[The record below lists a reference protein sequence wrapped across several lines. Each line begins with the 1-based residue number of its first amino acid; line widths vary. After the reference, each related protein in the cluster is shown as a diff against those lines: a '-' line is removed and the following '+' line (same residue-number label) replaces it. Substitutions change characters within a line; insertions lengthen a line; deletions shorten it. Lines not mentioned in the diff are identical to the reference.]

1 MMLKIT
7 TLVALLALLP
17 ALCAAEKV
25 AITFDDLPLNGSLPA
40 GVTEVDIVK
49 RVLPI
54 FAERKLPPMYGFI
67 NARKLESSAAGA
79 EALKLWVAGG
89 QPIGNHT
96 YSHIDLT
103 RNSVEDF
110 TRDAVQN
117 EPALLLLSSSN
128 NWRWFRYPYL
138 HEGDTLE
145 KRQAVRAF
153 LQDRN
158 YQIAQTTLDYED
170 YLWNSAYARCAEKKD
185 SKAIAWLRS
194 SYLET
199 AAAYLD
205 GNRSMAKTL
214 FGREINHVLL
224 LHLGAY
230 SPEILPPLFDLL
242 KARGFEVVTLEEAQ
256 RDPIYKVDP
265 NFVHPQPGTLLEQ
278 HMDVKSLPYPPLPQK
293 PREKLAAI
301 CM

>member
-1 MMLKIT
+1 MLKLTIT
-7 TLVALLALLP
+7 LAALLALLP

-54 FAERKLPPMYGFI
+54 FAKHKLPPMYGFI
-67 NARKLESSAAGA
+67 NARKLESSPAGA

-89 QPIGNHT
+89 QKVGNHT

-110 TRDAVQN
+110 TRDAIQN
-117 EPALLLLSSSN
+117 EPALLLLSSRDD
-128 NWRWFRYPYL
+128 WRWFRYPYL
-138 HEGDTLE
+138 HEGDTLD
-145 KRQAVRAF
+145 KRRAVRAF
-153 LQDRN
+153 LNDRN
-158 YQIAQTTLDYED
+158 YQIAQTTIDHED
-170 YLWNSAYARCAEKKD
+170 YLWNSAYARCFDKKD
-185 SKAIAWLRS
+185 STAIAWLRS

-199 AAAYLD
+199 AAAFLD
-205 GNRSMAKTL
+205 GNRSMAKTV
-214 FGREINHVLL
+214 FGREISHVFL

-242 KARGFEVVTLEEAQ
+242 KARGFEFVTLEEAQ
-256 RDPIYKVDP
+256 RDPIYKIDP
-265 NFVHPQPGTLLEQ
+265 NFVNPQPGTLLEQ
-278 HMDVKSLPYPPLPQK
+278 HMDVKSLPYPSLPQK

>member
-1 MMLKIT
+1 MKLA
-7 TLVALLALLP
+7 TLMALFALVP
-17 ALCAAEKV
+17 AVCMAEKV
-25 AITFDDLPLNGSLPA
+25 AITFDDLPINGSLPA

-67 NARKLESSAAGA
+67 NARKLESSPAGA
-79 EALKLWVAGG
+79 TALQLWVAAG
-89 QPIGNHT
+89 QRVGNHT

-103 RNSVEDF
+103 RNSAEDF
-110 TRDAVQN
+110 ARDVQQN

-128 NWRWFRYPYL
+128 DWRWFRYPYL
-138 HEGDTLE
+138 HEGDTYD
-145 KRQAVRAF
+145 KRRAIRT
-153 LQDRN
+153 LLHDRG
-158 YQIAQTTLDYED
+158 YQTAQTTLDFED
-170 YLWNSAYARCAEKKD
+170 YLWNSAYARCSDKRD

-205 GNRSMAKTL
+205 ANRSMAKTVY
-214 FGREINHVLL
+214 GREISHVLL
-224 LHLGAY
+224 LHLGAF
-230 SPEILPPLFDLL
+230 SPEILPSLFDLL
-242 KARGFEVVTLEEAQ
+242 EARGFTFVTLPEAQ
-256 RDPIYKVDP
+256 SDPAYQSDP
-265 NFVHPQPGTLLEQ
+265 NFVGTNTGTLLEQ
-278 HMDVKSLPYPPLPQK
+278 HLDAKRLPYPAMQPK